1 MSLQPVEGIR
11 TSATVRARYLLATID
26 KAGATARPR
35 RAKIRAKSRRG
46 DNPRTELLRTGGS
59 PNSAGNG
66 SAYSRSL
73 LERISADGG
82 FDLENP
88 RNYHMDAVLECKLR
102 LWQGDDP
109 T

>member
-11 TSATVRARYLLATID
+11 TSATVKARYLLATID
-26 KAGATARPR
+26 KAATARPR
-35 RAKIRAKSRRG
+35 RAKIPAKSRRG

-59 PNSAGNG
+59 PSSAGNG

-82 FDLENP
+82 FDLENR
-88 RNYHMDAVLECKLR
+88 RNYHMDSVLECKLR
-102 LWQGDDP
+102 LWQGGDP
-109 T
+109 I